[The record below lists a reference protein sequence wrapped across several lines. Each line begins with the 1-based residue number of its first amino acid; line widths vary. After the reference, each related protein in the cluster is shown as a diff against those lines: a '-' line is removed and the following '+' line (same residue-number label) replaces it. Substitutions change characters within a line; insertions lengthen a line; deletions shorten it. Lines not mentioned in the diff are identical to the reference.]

1 MTAVSTSPWTV
12 ENAART
18 AKRFDAMRSGCCCAS
33 CTICNTQR
41 TDLSARPSIC
51 DWRGPGRSVT
61 QPWAGGS
68 YGGAQVCISKH
79 LHHTG
84 PTWQSTASPAEWRR
98 SIDLY
103 RRLNVCACLARE
115 IVATRGRRSQCIATQ
130 QHRWHI
136 VLAGTATHSRFMASL
151 SVACIGSRRFA
162 CEEEARGIDQ
172 SRADRGRTTSARKG
186 EGAGG
191 RGQRRGTQ

>member
-33 CTICNTQR
+33 CTIYNTQR

-51 DWRGPGRSVT
+51 DSRGPGRSVT

-84 PTWQSTASPAEWRR
+84 QHGNPQQARR
-98 SIDLY
+98 ASIDLY
-103 RRLNVCACLARE
+103 RRLNVCAPLARE
-115 IVATRGRRSQCIATQ
+115 IVATRGRRSQCIAAQ

-136 VLAGTATHSRFMASL
+136 VLAGTATRFMASL